1 MEKKWGKRMISKKIA
16 MIVGIIVAIGVLG
29 RATYWYLQGAKE
41 REVKQLADNYFE
53 ALEKGSYEKMI
64 ASFNPTSIKNSGYTK
79 EEVLDKYQLIFSA
92 LHTDNAKVSD
102 VKIEKIKKN
111 IRSLI
116 QYLLILFR

>member
-1 MEKKWGKRMISKKIA
+1 MISKKIA

-116 QYLLILFR
+116 QYLLILF